1 MCGDQIFIFGCMEE
15 ESLNVLNLI
24 LPEFL
29 VDHFEIKKIDKIG
42 SRIDLYLEEKSEVPK
57 EFETVDIISHGFH
70 KQSTIKDFPL
80 RGKQV
85 LLYVKR
91 RRWLNKHTNEIVS
104 RDWKVIAQGT
114 RMTKEFA
121 FFLKGIN

>member
-15 ESLNVLNLI
+15 ESLNVLKLI

-57 EFETVDIISHGFH
+57 EF
-70 KQSTIKDFPL
+70 
-80 RGKQV
+80 
-85 LLYVKR
+85 
-91 RRWLNKHTNEIVS
+91 
-104 RDWKVIAQGT
+104 
-114 RMTKEFA
+114 
-121 FFLKGIN
+121 